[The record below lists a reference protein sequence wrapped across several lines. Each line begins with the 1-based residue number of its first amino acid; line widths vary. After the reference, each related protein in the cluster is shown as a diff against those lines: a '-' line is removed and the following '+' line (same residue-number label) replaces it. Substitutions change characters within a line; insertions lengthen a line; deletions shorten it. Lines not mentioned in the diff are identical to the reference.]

1 MLRTPGFCACVEL
14 SDTCRLSR
22 ADSGDKK
29 SRISFFPSTPRPRRP
44 SSFYHWQISESERN
58 SDYCRAWAFAA
69 RAEAKSHVPVT
80 ATTVPLVPPAPC
92 PPPSEYADLPGL
104 ACLAAAA
111 ECRQDE
117 PDPRPTTLATGCAT
131 ETGTAH
137 VGTAH
142 VGLQRHRRLPV
153 LPGLRLLVRLAKSA
167 RRPCRSVTVPARQ
180 CVLLLRGGAAAAAP
194 AMMIRLQPGDSD
206 AAQGRAEPVI
216 PLEGPSDGSALV
228 VWPLTPWLIQ

>member
-117 PDPRPTTLATGCAT
+117 PEPRPTTLATGCAT

-142 VGLQRHRRLPV
+142 VGLQRHRRAARPLGKIGPASVSQRHCACPPV
-153 LPGLRLLVRLAKSA
+153 R
-167 RRPCRSVTVPARQ
+167 
-180 CVLLLRGGAAAAAP
+180 AAAA
-194 AMMIRLQPGDSD
+194 RRRSSSSTGNDDQ
-206 AAQGRAEPVI
+206 
-216 PLEGPSDGSALV
+216 
-228 VWPLTPWLIQ
+228 TPTW